1 MAVGAISPIHGRL
14 QFMDFLHGFMDGSA
28 VIVIPNPQP
37 IGENIRA
44 IVKPFQLWVY
54 RPIYK

>member
-1 MAVGAISPIHGRL
+1 MGAISPIHGRL

-37 IGENIRA
+37 IGGNIRA

-54 RPIYK
+54 RPIYT